1 MATVTDDQLY
11 PIGDVARRTGLSVS
25 AIRFYA
31 DEGVIE
37 PTAHTDAGYRL
48 YDVAAIARLELVR
61 TLRDLGAGLDDI
73 RGVLK
78 DEMSLRELASA
89 HLDVVEGQMRT
100 LKARRAVLHTIVNQ
114 NSDARQVSLLH
125 DLVNMSDDARDR
137 LLDDF
142 WTEVTGGLPIHPGY
156 QEHLRRTRPVL
167 PEEPTAEQLQA
178 WIALADM
185 VGDAE
190 FRASVRHFYR
200 QAFATPR
207 SDELTSPQMVA
218 RSEEHSAISLEAWK
232 AERAGTT
239 PESPEAREL
248 AERLLRSTGLMSAEM
263 TGQSMDEEQWADLRG
278 LLSEPEANPEV
289 TRFVEGFTADFGG
302 VFEPF
307 FALLATINDVP
318 LEELW
323 NTGPSDAWVAAALRA
338 GG

>member
-1 MATVTDDQLY
+1 MVTVTDDQLY

-48 YDVAAIARLELVR
+48 YDVAAIAGLELVR
-61 TLRDLGAGLDDI
+61 TLRDLGASLDDI

-78 DEMSLRELASA
+78 DEMSLRELAAA
-89 HLDVVEGQMRT
+89 HLDVVEDQMRN
-100 LKARRAVLHTIVNQ
+100 LKARRAVLRTIVSQ
-114 NSDARQVSLLH
+114 NSDAGQVALLH

-142 WTEVTGGLPIHPGY
+142 WTEVTEGLPIHPGY
-156 QEHLRRTRPVL
+156 QEQLRRTRPVL

-185 VGDAE
+185 VGDPE
-190 FRASVRHFYR
+190 FRTAVHRFYER
-200 QAFATPR
+200 AFATPR
-207 SDELTSPQMVA
+207 PNDLTSPRMMA
-218 RSEEHSAISLEAWK
+218 LSEEHSAIAVRARE
-232 AERAGTT
+232 AERAGVA
-239 PESPEAREL
+239 PDSPVAREL
-248 AERLLRSTGLMSAEM
+248 AERLLRSTGLISAEV
-263 TGQSMDEEQWADLRG
+263 TGQAMGDEQWADLRR
-278 LLSEPEANPEV
+278 LMTELEEAPEV
-289 TRFVEGFTADFGG
+289 QHAVEGFVADFGG
-302 VFEPF
+302 LFEPF

-318 LEELW
+318 LEQLW